1 MKPAPPASP
10 LCRLLVRAARRAA
23 RSKMADDNVARCAHL
38 LLKHTGSRNPVSRR
52 TNQRITMTKAEA
64 LDELEGW
71 MAKISNAPDPA
82 AAFRDA
88 CKKRSDCGSC
98 RESGDL
104 GDFQRGQMQKPFED
118 ATFALAVGEMSGVV
132 DTDSGVH
139 AILRLPLLADEEA
152 SPKRQKTQGVR
163 AAHLLLK
170 TTRSR
175 NPVSRRTGERIAL
188 APEDARAELEGY
200 LAEVLAAPEP
210 SRVFSALASK
220 RSDCSSYKQGGDL
233 GHFQKGAMQA
243 PFEDAAFGL
252 KVGAVSGIVETDS
265 GLHIILRIQ

>member
-1 MKPAPPASP
+1 
-10 LCRLLVRAARRAA
+10 
-23 RSKMADDNVARCAHL
+23 MADDNVARCAHL

-139 AILRLPLLADEEA
+139 CILRLPLVEDDA
-152 SPKRQKTQGVR
+152 SKRQKTDSVR

-170 TTRSR
+170 TTKSR
-175 NPVSRRTGERIAL
+175 NPVSRRTNEKITLDPAAAEDEL
-188 APEDARAELEGY
+188 AGY
-200 LAEVLAAPEP
+200 LAEIRAAPQP
-210 SRVFSALASK
+210 HRAFAALAKS
-220 RSDCSSYKQGGDL
+220 RSDCSSFAQGGDL
-233 GHFQKGAMQA
+233 GHFQRGQMQA
-243 PFEDAAFGL
+243 PFEEAAFDL
-252 KVGAVSGIVETDS
+252 PVGEISGIVETDS

>member
-1 MKPAPPASP
+1 
-10 LCRLLVRAARRAA
+10 
-23 RSKMADDNVARCAHL
+23 MADDNVARCAHL

-118 ATFALAVGEMSGVV
+118 ARSLAVGEMSGVV

-139 AILRLPLLADEEA
+139 AILRLPLLADEGA

-175 NPVSRRTGERIAL
+175 NP
-188 APEDARAELEGY
+188 
-200 LAEVLAAPEP
+200 
-210 SRVFSALASK
+210 
-220 RSDCSSYKQGGDL
+220 DCSSYKQGGDL

>member
-1 MKPAPPASP
+1 
-10 LCRLLVRAARRAA
+10 
-23 RSKMADDNVARCAHL
+23 MADDNVARCAHL

-139 AILRLPLLADEEA
+139 AILRLPLLADEGA
-152 SPKRQKTQGVR
+152 SPKRQKTQG
-163 AAHLLLK
+163 
-170 TTRSR
+170 
-175 NPVSRRTGERIAL
+175 
-188 APEDARAELEGY
+188 LEGY

-220 RSDCSSYKQGGDL
+220 RSDCSSDKQGGDL

>member
-1 MKPAPPASP
+1 
-10 LCRLLVRAARRAA
+10 
-23 RSKMADDNVARCAHL
+23 MADDNVARCAHL

-118 ATFALAVGEMSGVV
+118 ASFALEVGE
-132 DTDSGVH
+132 
-139 AILRLPLLADEEA
+139 I
-152 SPKRQKTQGVR
+152 
-163 AAHLLLK
+163 
-170 TTRSR
+170 
-175 NPVSRRTGERIAL
+175 
-188 APEDARAELEGY
+188 
-200 LAEVLAAPEP
+200 
-210 SRVFSALASK
+210 
-220 RSDCSSYKQGGDL
+220 
-233 GHFQKGAMQA
+233 
-243 PFEDAAFGL
+243 
-252 KVGAVSGIVETDS
+252 SGIVESDS
-265 GLHIILRIQ
+265 GLHIILRLA